1 MEGSFLKAKDFRDGT
16 VSVPSTSGIYKWWAS
31 EKDFLT
37 ILEKLKVSPDDIEK
51 EIQRKSIEGKEFV
64 CIYVGQAKDL
74 KKRFGNHV
82 KGRVDKSTLRKSL
95 GALLW
100 DGKLSKNE
108 LENKINRFIDKL
120 FIEYEKIEEARLDR
134 AESNEIREHLRVLN
148 IDGFNHDSYMQ
159 YINGPLS
166 DLRTDLRKIKE

>member
-1 MEGSFLKAKDFRDGT
+1 ML
-16 VSVPSTSGIYKWWAS
+16 YC
-31 EKDFLT
+31 
-37 ILEKLKVSPDDIEK
+37 
-51 EIQRKSIEGKEFV
+51 GKESSP
-64 CIYVGQAKDL
+64 KM
-74 KKRFGNHV
+74 
-82 KGRVDKSTLRKSL
+82 SL
-95 GALLW
+95 
-100 DGKLSKNE
+100 
-108 LENKINRFIDKL
+108 KINRFIDKL